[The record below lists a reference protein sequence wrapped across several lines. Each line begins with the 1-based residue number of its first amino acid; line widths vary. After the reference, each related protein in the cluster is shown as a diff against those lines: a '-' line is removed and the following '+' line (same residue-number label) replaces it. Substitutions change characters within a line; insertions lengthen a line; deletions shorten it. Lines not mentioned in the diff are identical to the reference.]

1 MLRKPLLGYLVLGA
15 VTFAFSQTAQAQA
28 GQDDVD
34 DTVLEEV
41 VVTGVRY
48 SLSRAVEVKRNS
60 MAIVDALVAEDLG
73 KFPDNNVVEAMQ
85 RIPGVQVTDRG
96 AGEVSVVS
104 IRGLSDVTTLID
116 GRNVFTSSGR
126 AVALQDVPSTLINRV
141 DVYKTRSPENIARG
155 IAGQI
160 DIHTHRPF
168 DFDGLTLSTQARF
181 IHQDQADETDP
192 QLSVLFS
199 NRWNSDLGEFGALV
213 NASYTRTNWR
223 DQGANAGASF
233 PFQPLDGANPLA
245 QIPPDTDGI
254 PPNDNWSPGLN
265 RGLPFAPGSTL
276 DIDTSQEFLHW
287 RDAMFNFDFR
297 GERERPAWNVA
308 LQWAPNDTSEY
319 TFQAFYNGYRNE
331 QFNSLW

>member
-141 DVYKTRSPENIARG
+141 DVYKTRS
-155 IAGQI
+155 
-160 DIHTHRPF
+160 
-168 DFDGLTLSTQARF
+168 
-181 IHQDQADETDP
+181 
-192 QLSVLFS
+192 
-199 NRWNSDLGEFGALV
+199 
-213 NASYTRTNWR
+213 
-223 DQGANAGASF
+223 
-233 PFQPLDGANPLA
+233 
-245 QIPPDTDGI
+245 
-254 PPNDNWSPGLN
+254 
-265 RGLPFAPGSTL
+265 
-276 DIDTSQEFLHW
+276 
-287 RDAMFNFDFR
+287 
-297 GERERPAWNVA
+297 
-308 LQWAPNDTSEY
+308 
-319 TFQAFYNGYRNE
+319 
-331 QFNSLW
+331 